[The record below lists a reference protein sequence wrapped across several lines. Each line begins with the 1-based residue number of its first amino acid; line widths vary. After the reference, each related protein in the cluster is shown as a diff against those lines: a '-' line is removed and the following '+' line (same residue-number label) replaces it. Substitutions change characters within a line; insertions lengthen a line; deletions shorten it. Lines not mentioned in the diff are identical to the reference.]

1 MIRGFVLRMAWRE
14 SRGARRRLGLLT
26 GAVAAGVAAL
36 VAVNSFA
43 ANLRDSVSAQA
54 QALLGADLSLR
65 SGRPFSPRVQALIDT
80 LTTAGALDRRIGG
93 ANPPAVARVTSFNAM
108 AYVPRT
114 EGVRFVQVTAVEPGW
129 PFYGAIGT
137 DPAGAWGELGEG
149 GRVLLDPSLF
159 SALNTRVGDTLA
171 LGDARLVIHGAVTS
185 VPGNVAAASAFSPRV
200 YISAGDL
207 EATRLIRFGSRVDY
221 EAFIRLSDPGQAGA
235 LAKSYRP
242 ALRPERVRIQ
252 SVEDNRDD
260 LRDALTRMGRYL
272 GLVALIALLLGGL
285 GVASAVHVFIRQK
298 LDTIAVLRCLGATA
312 REIFVVY
319 LVQALAMGGLGSAI
333 GALLG
338 LGVQQVLPAMLQDLL
353 PVDVQVR
360 PSGGAVALGMG
371 LGLWVAVI
379 FALLPLLRIR
389 RVSPLVTLR
398 RDYER
403 PDEGRDWVRV
413 GAAFVLAASVTGLA
427 ILQVRDPRD
436 GVFFAAGIGGA
447 LLVLW
452 LASLGLIRGV
462 RRFFPSRWPYLWRQ
476 GLANLYRPA
485 NQTVTVVLSL
495 GFGAT
500 LLATLFLAQHN
511 LLRELRFEGPG
522 ARPNLVFFDIQ
533 ADQRDGV
540 VETIRAA
547 GLEPSA
553 PVPIIPMRIRMVK
566 GKPVRY
572 SPADTLEPDVPD
584 SVRSDSNSI
593 RGWAVRREYRST
605 WRDTMVHSEK
615 LLEGTWW
622 KGPGAT
628 SGAADVSLEVEI
640 ARELGVT
647 LGDTIV
653 WDVQGA
659 LIPSVIRSIR
669 EVDWARFEPNFFAVF
684 RGGPLDRAPQTLVTL
699 TRVTDPAQR
708 GVVQRRVAERYPN
721 VTSIDI
727 ATIQATFE
735 KVLSRVSLAIRFMA
749 VFSLATGTIVLI
761 GAIATTRF
769 QRIREGVLLRTLGAT
784 RGQVLRVIFAEYL
797 ALGVLSSVMAVI
809 LASVATW
816 AITRWVFESS
826 FALPGTALAGL
837 AAAMVAL
844 TLLVGFWNSLEVVNR
859 TPLEVLRSD

>member
-1 MIRGFVLRMAWRE
+1 MIRSFVLRMAWRE

-54 QALLGADLSLR
+54 QALLGADLSLGSR
-65 SGRPFSPRVQALIDT
+65 RPFTQRAEVILDSL
-80 LTTAGALDRRIGG
+80 TAGGT
-93 ANPPAVARVTSFNAM
+93 NARVTSFNAM
-108 AYVPRT
+108 AFVPRS
-114 EGVRFVQVTAVEPGW
+114 EGIRFVQVTAVEPGW
-129 PFYGAIGT
+129 PFYGTIGT
-137 DPAGAWGELGEG
+137 EPQGRWTELHEG
-149 GRVLLDPSLF
+149 GGVLLDPTLL
-159 SALNTRVGDTLA
+159 AGLNAELGDTLA
-171 LGDARLVIHGAVTS
+171 LGDARLEIRGTVTS

-200 YISAGDL
+200 YISAVDL
-207 EATRLIRFGSRVDY
+207 GSTNLIRFGSRVDY
-221 EAFIRLSDPGQAGA
+221 EAFIKLGNPSAAGT
-235 LAKSYRP
+235 LAESYRP
-242 ALRPERVRIQ
+242 RLRPERVWIQ

-260 LRDALTRMGRYL
+260 LRDNLTRMGNYL

-298 LDTIAVLRCLGATA
+298 LDTIAVLRCLGATT

-319 LVQALAMGGLGSAI
+319 LVQALAMGALGSAI

-338 LGVQQVLPAMLQDLL
+338 LAVQQVLPSLLQDLL
-353 PVDVQVR
+353 PVDVRVR
-360 PSGGAVALGMG
+360 PSAGAVALGMG
-371 LGLWVAVI
+371 LGLWVATM

-403 PDEGRDWVRV
+403 TDLGRDWLRI
-413 GAAFVLAASVTGLA
+413 GAAIMLAISVSGLA
-427 ILQVRDPRD
+427 VLQVRDLRD
-436 GVFFAAGIGGA
+436 GLFFAGGIGVA
-447 LLVLW
+447 LLLLW
-452 LASLGLIRGV
+452 LASLALIRGV
-462 RRFFPSRWPYLWRQ
+462 RKFFPSRWPYLWRQ

-500 LLATLFLAQHN
+500 LLATLFLVQHN
-511 LLRELRFEGPG
+511 LLRELRFDGPG

-533 ADQRDGV
+533 SDQQEGV
-540 VETIRAA
+540 VSAIRAA

-553 PVPIIPMRIRMVK
+553 PVPIIPMRIRSVK

-572 SPADTLEPDVPD
+572 SPADTLEREQDD
-584 SVRSDSNSI
+584 STRTDSTSI

-605 WRDTMVHSEK
+605 WRDTIVGSEK
-615 LLEGTWW
+615 LLEGAWW
-622 KGPGAT
+622 DGPGPPT
-628 SGAADVSLEVEI
+628 GAVDVSLELEI
-640 ARELGVT
+640 TRELGVT

-659 LIPSVIRSIR
+659 EVPSVVRSIR

-684 RGGPLDRAPQTLVTL
+684 RSGALNRAPQTLVTL
-699 TRVTDPAQR
+699 TRVTDAAERGALQR
-708 GVVQRRVAERYPN
+708 AVAERYPN

-727 ATIQATFE
+727 ATIQVAFE
-735 KVLSRVSLAIRFMA
+735 KILARVALAIRFMA

-784 RGQVLRVIFAEYL
+784 RHQVLRVVFSEYL
-797 ALGVLSSVMAVI
+797 TLGVLSSLMAVV
-809 LASVATW
+809 LASIATW
-816 AITRWVFESS
+816 AITKWIFESS
-826 FALPGTALAGL
+826 FAVPILALAGL
-837 AAAMVAL
+837 AASVVAL
-844 TLLVGFWNSLEVVNR
+844 TLIVGFWNSLEVVNR
-859 TPLEVLRSD
+859 TPLEVLRND